1 MMLTPA
7 YLPTI
12 SYFKSIINQN
22 ELLLCV
28 NTNYQKQTYRNRSVI
43 FGANGRQNLIIPITK
58 NIISQKDEHIEIHN
72 EIPWQKNH
80 WKSIE
85 TAYRSSPFFEYYKD
99 EFRPFF
105 IEEYR
110 FLFQY
115 NIELMRKILIIL
127 DLPIKLK
134 KVNHNN
140 DFKKNNYLIDPK
152 TKLKRFKPYVQVF
165 DEKIGF
171 QSDLSIIDLI
181 FNIGPEATEYI
192 KSIPK

>member
-43 FGANGRQNLIIPITK
+43 S
-58 NIISQKDEHIEIHN
+58 IISQKDEHIEIHN

>member
-58 NIISQKDEHIEIHN
+58 NIISQNDEHIEIHN